1 MMDTRVILVR
11 VPYHL
16 GRVGGGSPE
25 GVAVLAE
32 TLADKRAVD
41 VTVTVDSEA
50 TNEIAASMDVIR
62 ALADTI
68 RATDGLPFVL
78 AGNCS
83 SALGTVT
90 GLGGD
95 VGVVWLDAHGDFNT
109 PETTQTGF
117 FDGMGL
123 AMLTGAGWDGL
134 GKELVTVPEEHV
146 VHVGGRDFDPGEE
159 MRFEDSAVTLVRRP
173 PVDDAL
179 DALRERVSDVYVHVD
194 LDVLDPSVGRA
205 NSLAVD
211 DGLFVRDLEEI
222 IDAIAARF
230 EIRAAALTW
239 YEPDGDPERAVP
251 DAARAIYERVVASR
265 SVDVS

>member
-1 MMDTRVILVR
+1 MSVSLVL

-16 GRVGGGSPE
+16 GRTGAGSPR

-32 TLADKRAVD
+32 AFGDERADVI
-41 VTVTVDSEA
+41 TVTVESEA
-50 TNEIAASMDVIR
+50 TNEIAASLDVIH
-62 ALADTI
+62 ALAHTI
-68 RATDGLPFVL
+68 RATDAFPFVL

-109 PETTQTGF
+109 PDTTQSGF

-134 GKELVTVPEEHV
+134 RDGLVTVPEEHV
-146 VHVGGRDFDPGEE
+146 IHVGGRDFDPGEQ
-159 MRFEDSAVTLVRRP
+159 MRFERSAVALVRRP
-173 PVDDAL
+173 PIDDAL
-179 DALRERVSDVYVHVD
+179 DALRGRVSQVYFHVD

-211 DGLFVRDLEEI
+211 DGLDVRDLEEI
-222 IDAIAARF
+222 VDAVAARF

-239 YEPDGDPERAVP
+239 YEPDCDPERAVP
-251 DAARAIYERVVASR
+251 DAATAIYERVLASR
-265 SVDVS
+265 SAHVS

>member
-1 MMDTRVILVR
+1 MSVTLVR

-16 GRVGGGSPE
+16 GRGGEGSPQ
-25 GVAVLAE
+25 GVAVLADA
-32 TLADKRAVD
+32 LADKRADD
-41 VTVTVDSEA
+41 VTVTVASEA
-50 TNEIAASMDVIR
+50 TNEIAASLDVIR

-68 RATDGLPFVL
+68 RATDGFPFVL

-109 PETTQTGF
+109 PETTRSGF

-134 GKELVTVPEEHV
+134 RDGLATVPEEHV
-146 VHVGGRDFDPGEE
+146 VRRDFDPGEQT
-159 MRFEDSAVTLVRRP
+159 RFERSAVTRVRRP

-179 DALRERVSDVYVHVD
+179 DALRERISEVYFHVD

-211 DGLFVRDLEEI
+211 DGLDVRDLEEI
-222 IDAIAARF
+222 VDAIAARF

-239 YEPDGDPERAVP
+239 YEPDGDPGRTVP
-251 DAARAIYERVVASR
+251 EAARAIYERVLASR
-265 SVDVS
+265 SARVS